1 VSAVR
6 LRSDGVV
13 GPTASFAGV
22 QMARIASAI
31 YSGIN
36 ATMY

>member
-1 VSAVR
+1 MFMSAVR

-13 GPTASFAGV
+13 ERTASFAGV
-22 QMARIASAI
+22 QMASADYLRIS
-31 YSGIN
+31 